1 MLTLRFAAACAA
13 GAGIF
18 WCGLRRSRRISARA
32 ETAEALAASA
42 GRIRSAIMH
51 RRALKR
57 ELLAELP
64 FPGGSG
70 DEAALLGYLDGA
82 DFPFGEK
89 ETEKLRT
96 FISALGEGTLERQ
109 LALTD
114 DFRDFWKDAAE
125 SAKREKA
132 EKGRLCLSL
141 GGLGGLAAIIIL
153 A

>member
-13 GAGIF
+13 GAGVF
-18 WCGLRRSRRISARA
+18 WCGLRRSRRISARP

-42 GRIRSAIMH
+42 GRMRSAIMH
-51 RRALKR
+51 RHALKR

-64 FPGGSG
+64 FPCGG
-70 DEAALLGYLDGA
+70 DEAALLEYLDGA

-89 ETEKLRT
+89 EAEKLRA

-125 SAKREKA
+125 NAKREKA

>member
-1 MLTLRFAAACAA
+1 MLTLKFAAACAA
-13 GAGIF
+13 GAGVF
-18 WCGLRRSRRISARA
+18 WFGLRQSRRISARA

-42 GRIRSAIMH
+42 GRIRSAIKH
-51 RRALKR
+51 RHALKR

-64 FPGGSG
+64 FPET
-70 DEAALLGYLDGA
+70 DEDALLAYLDA
-82 DFPFGEK
+82 PDFPFGEK
-89 ETEKLRT
+89 EAKKLRA
-96 FISALGEGTLERQ
+96 FISELGEGTLERQ

-114 DFRDFWKDAAE
+114 DFGDFWKAAAE

-132 EKGRLCLSL
+132 EKGRLCISL